1 MSRSVVNTTPQRG
14 GCPRRV
20 GKSRLR
26 CEFLRESMTV
36 RVANVG
42 SGCTYVTLLLR
53 LPKEWWYVRL
63 STSNDGTMSFIGY
76 FVAISKEARLQPLRA
91 CQSMMRIAQSKER
104 EMGGIATPPI
114 RVRITSVKR
123 GNVKKRQRKTRAKC
137 EYRTLYLT
145 SPGERVRI
153 VFLVPIF

>member
-1 MSRSVVNTTPQRG
+1 
-14 GCPRRV
+14 
-20 GKSRLR
+20 
-26 CEFLRESMTV
+26 
-36 RVANVG
+36 
-42 SGCTYVTLLLR
+42 
-53 LPKEWWYVRL
+53 
-63 STSNDGTMSFIGY
+63 MSFIGY

-104 EMGGIATPPI
+104 EMGGMATPPI

-153 VFLVPIF
+153 VFLVPIFLIGVFFLLLGQASNRAKFVSFRPEHFVRNEESVLLP